1 MKEITRKLSNY
12 DKKMNNLAGRLENFL
27 TAFNNKKLKKKL
39 SPLCSLVPTE
49 RVPLAELT
57 NRLL

>member
-1 MKEITRKLSNY
+1 MG
-12 DKKMNNLAGRLENFL
+12 NLAGRLENFL
-27 TAFNNKKLKKKL
+27 RAFNNKRLRKRL